1 MTEFDQNVYEFIE
14 TCNQHEVRL
23 LMVGGTAVNY
33 HGYRR
38 HSADVDFWID
48 STKAN
53 LKNLK
58 NALNALGFA
67 FEDYP
72 DEVYDGH
79 QNISLKVSP
88 EMELELLTTFSLSK
102 SFDEA
107 YKDSEKIRL
116 NDTLVY
122 RVINLNDLLENKQRS
137 GRPKDLLDI
146 QELKKIRDANKD

>member
-1 MTEFDQNVYEFIE
+1 
-14 TCNQHEVRL
+14 
-23 LMVGGTAVNY
+23 MVGGTAVNY
-33 HGYRR
+33 NGYRR

-72 DEVYDGH
+72 DEVYYGH

-107 YKDSEKIRL
+107 YNDSEIIKL
-116 NDTLVY
+116 NDTLVC

-137 GRPKDLLDI
+137 ARPKDLLDI
-146 QELKKIRDANKD
+146 QELKKIRDANKDQ